1 MVSTLKDIGTNPAGI
16 FFNEYTSESQL
27 RVIKVSGYWQN
38 ALLAAIK
45 KIKTKRKLFDKC
57 LVLAVRFDGDLILF
71 PGADQI

>member
-1 MVSTLKDIGTNPAGI
+1 LASTLKDLGTKPAGI
-16 FFNEYTSESQL
+16 PFNEYISESQL

-38 ALLAAIK
+38 ALLAVIK
-45 KIKTKRKLFDKC
+45 KIKTKRKLLGKC